1 MTIVETV
8 IVVVAAAA
16 AAAAAKQEDQ
26 ASDRWRNAV
35 PMTYRCR
42 CKYDEECRI
51 VMWIVR
57 EIFLLLLILMS
68 TTMTKMIEMH
78 GRRRPKNA
86 TAILWPP
93 EEGVVAHVDVV

>member
-1 MTIVETV
+1 MVVETV

-26 ASDRWRNAV
+26 ASDRRRNAV

-68 TTMTKMIEMH
+68 TMMTKMIAMH

-86 TAILWPP
+86 TAILWPG
-93 EEGVVAHVDVV
+93 EGAAQHVDAV